1 MSARKYP
8 AGSNED
14 LIINTLPKIVS
25 GFKQF
30 IEVSQGFLRDFQLDL
45 ELISAGT
52 DDSVQMIEELQKKM
66 KGLQKE
72 MLHAARTAE
81 RFQETIN
88 EMKKRLEAEP

>member
-8 AGSNED
+8 AGSAED

-52 DDSVQMIEELQKKM
+52 SDSAQMIDDLQKKM
-66 KGLQKE
+66 KGLQRE
-72 MLHAARTAE
+72 MLHAAKTAE
-81 RFQETIN
+81 SFQETIS
-88 EMKKRLEAEP
+88 EMKKRLEA

>member
-45 ELISAGT
+45 ELISTGT
-52 DDSVQMIEELQKKM
+52 DDSAQMIDDLQKKM

-72 MLHAARTAE
+72 MLNAARTAE

-88 EMKKRLEAEP
+88 EMKKRLEA